1 MTMIYNLFFNKTK
14 SYGDNIPKHIR
25 GIGIIKMIKHSYTD
39 RDDIS
44 TYYANIIIMGDHEN
58 I

>member
-1 MTMIYNLFFNKTK
+1 MIYNLFFNKTK

-44 TYYANIIIMGDHEN
+44 TYYANIIIMADHEN